1 MTDWKRAQLD
11 TLMRQAVAS
20 ERHGQGGIAIIGLAG
35 RYPGAENVQQL
46 WSLIQAGRTAIREV
60 PPERWNADLHYDAD
74 GKQGKSYSKWAG
86 FIEGADTFDPL
97 FFQISP
103 LEAENMD
110 PQERL
115 FVQTAW
121 TALEDAGYT
130 RRQMADQNPVG
141 VFVGAMNSD
150 YHLMAGEASA
160 RGILTEAG
168 SSPWSIA
175 NRVSHILDLK
185 GPSLALDT
193 ACSASLTAIHLA
205 CQSLRLQECK
215 VAIAG
220 GVNLILHPSHMRVL
234 AARGMISHSDQ
245 CRSFGEG
252 ADGFVAGEGVGAVIL
267 KPLLQ
272 AVMDGDRIYGV
283 IRGSAI
289 NSGGRS
295 SGYTVPRTSAQADVI
310 EAALRQARIDPRT
323 ISYVEAH
330 GTGTPLGDPI
340 EIAGLSKA
348 FAQGHDP
355 EILAVNGTPRGEIAL
370 GSLKSNIGH
379 LESAAGIAGLTKVL
393 LQFQHGQIAP
403 SLHADVLNPE
413 ISLED
418 SPFSLCRTLI
428 PWQPPRLE
436 KANGEI
442 KQVPLRAGISSF
454 GGGGANAHLIVESY
468 SAPAKTAAD
477 VSAAPVEPQL
487 IVLSARTQE
496 RLTVYAANLA
506 VHVAE
511 LNKALPD
518 QSHPYQQEAVSLQR
532 LRSMVAEMAA
542 VRDSDLLDDLDL
554 SEYGFTLAEF
564 TGLSKIVA
572 READVHIT
580 PEDMARAGTLQA
592 MVKAMTGP
600 VQQPVSSL
608 NLHDLAYALQTT
620 REPMAFRLA
629 FMASDGARVQHLLE
643 SVARGEQPESVL
655 MGQADPTRRMAL
667 SSVSAE
673 AVKRKDWS
681 ELAKLWVEGADI
693 AWEQLHPPKSRRR
706 IALPTYPFENK
717 SYWLNLPQTIAAT
730 SIDPTMITSPTQ
742 DQPLLTPNSAASDAL
757 CYQPVWEPINV
768 QAGDARMIGRVVI
781 VHDDNSAGLASTIA
795 AHHATAVVEQ
805 LSVQDPRLADKIADL
820 DSFDRAYYLPLAAS
834 PAAVQ
839 AIGDAV
845 DQRLLPLFD
854 LAQKIGSRPQAD
866 RAVDLRIVTRGA
878 FSVHGEPVEN
888 PLGAGVHALAR
899 VIAKERPNTHVQC
912 IDFPAILS
920 GGETLESWLNVITT
934 TVREGGGE
942 TIAVRAGQTY
952 RWHLGKTGQ
961 LSVGSSPF
969 RHKGVYVIVGG
980 NGGIGQL
987 LSHELAVTYQARL
1000 VWISRGVLS
1009 PQAKACMD
1017 LIRKIGGDI
1026 IHVQAD
1032 CSRLDDLNHAA
1043 DLIERAFG
1051 PIHGV
1056 IHSAMTFDDRLLTAQ
1071 SRRDFR
1077 QALATKVDGTHLIDQ
1092 AFGSKPLDF
1101 MLFFSSVGA
1110 LGAAA
1115 GNGAYSASS
1124 SIQDAYAHMLAARR
1138 TYPVRVINWGYWGNV
1153 GSGGREGLAETFK
1166 ALGIDPLDPHA
1177 ALSVL
1182 PAVLSNPHPQ
1192 ILAIEARPDA
1202 LKRFGLS
1209 SQALTAKEDGVFADL
1224 TDIAVDQATI
1234 DAMLARYDR
1243 LIVLAEYGLLGALR
1257 RMGIFRRGAERHNRQ
1272 ALFQQLGIIETY
1284 RRLFD
1289 AALNVLAQAGY
1300 VQIICDDIE
1309 TTARVSECAERADG
1323 DGWLKECNQI
1333 AADMADVRSTA
1344 KVTSAVLSQYPE
1356 ILRGKISAMEVL
1368 FPGGSSHLMEG
1379 LYRDNVLADTF
1390 NHIVAHAV
1398 RHNVQQ
1404 RMSTLGPQQKI
1415 RIIEFGAGTGSTTR
1429 WVLEALAAFS
1439 QHVDYVYTDL
1449 SKFFL
1454 DRGAAQF
1461 AEKYDF
1467 VTFKLLD
1474 LECDAQSQDYEA
1486 SSFDLVIATNVIHAT
1501 RRIDTSLA
1509 LAKQLLVPGG
1519 WVIINEF
1526 TRVTPLLTLS
1536 GGVLEGWWRFA
1547 DEENRLADSP
1557 ICSLDAWRRVLQQ
1570 AGFSQPLLP
1579 GAGTRDLGQHVLLAQ
1594 SGVAIDAAQIS
1605 VPSNTMAGQAAVVS
1619 SEDPSC
1625 LEQTIETVELQDD
1638 IREIGT
1644 IIAEVLKLGEEIA
1657 PDRRMSDYGLDS
1669 LVGLRVADALQTR
1682 LKLTIKLSDFFVYP
1696 TLNELARYIASLRP
1710 QLPRRTLPEAVA
1722 QDIRVSASV
1731 KHGPVTRPAF
1741 THPLSIGQKA
1751 LADLERVEPGTR
1763 AYIVPFALNLN
1774 PTVNI
1779 SALHQALQTVVD
1791 GHEQLRAILTLE
1803 MGEPV
1808 WLIQPQQAGSFEQRD
1823 LSRMDAAVALE
1834 TMRHEAGRVFDLYRG
1849 PLLRAVL
1856 FHLPVQPPVLLL
1868 CFHHIVIDGLSFA
1881 LVLEQV
1887 QKAYA
1892 AHVAGR
1898 PAQLAAPGST
1908 YGQFVAWQAESL
1920 SGQQGERDAA
1930 YWREQLEGQ
1939 LVPQALPYDHPR
1951 KGRSGLNGASLE
1963 GVINADLTR
1972 QLRAFAGENG
1982 ASLSSVTLSAYLV
1995 LLYRFSLSEAATIG
2009 VVTAGR
2015 PVGKFTDVVGYF
2027 ANLMILHTA
2036 ITPDQDFRTL
2046 LKQVHGRVLSGLEH
2060 ANLPL
2065 PRLLTQL
2072 AQNGQG
2078 PLNDI
2083 LRAAYYFQG
2092 WLKTSSSNDL
2102 IQGPFAG
2109 IHQEGE
2115 FDLTLDVID
2124 GGETLGFTLKY
2135 DRELFFEATIVR
2147 LRDYL
2152 IAMLQ
2157 AVVSE
2162 PERSIAT
2169 LPLLPKEAATHM
2181 VNPLPPTFAQV
2192 APFKS
2197 VYQLFADQAAWRPQ
2211 SLAVQCGDQTLRY
2224 SDLARR
2230 VDQLCHLLISRG
2242 AGNGQIIG
2250 IFVERSVDMVVSL
2263 FAVMKAGAAYV
2274 PLDPVY
2280 PANRIAHI
2288 LEDCKPKLIIT
2299 TQALEPQLGSTSVP
2313 RLPLESVPLENMPP
2327 QHNNLP
2333 VAQPAPVDENTTA
2346 YIIYTSGSTGLP
2358 KGVEVT
2364 HGGLANILLSMQ
2376 QNPGFSTA
2384 DRLFAVTTIC
2394 FDIAAVELY
2403 LPLISGGSLVVAG
2416 SDDLSDGRSFRK
2428 ALETSVATVVQA
2440 TPSAWKMLLATGW
2453 QGDPALNIWT
2463 GGEAIDQNT
2472 ADALL
2477 TRGKSLW
2484 NLYGPTET
2492 TIWSMLSRYQGNA
2505 VPTIGRAADKTALM
2519 ILNEQ
2524 LEPVAPGLPGELCI
2538 GGAGVARGYYN
2549 KPELTGQRFV
2559 FVRQADGSSMRMF
2572 RTGDLVRMLGNGE
2585 IQYLE
2590 RIDNQVKIRGYRV
2603 ELGEIENVMRRQPGV
2618 RDAAVVLAKSESAD
2632 GVVLRGFYVADRIL
2646 DPSMLQQNLP
2656 GYMIPA
2662 VLQRLEALPRL
2673 PNGKTDRGRLATM
2686 ELDDIVP
2693 VNSDHQVA
2701 MQSAAMES
2709 GNLEQ
2714 TLFEIVA
2721 QSAGVPLEKVRL
2733 ASRFGELGLSSVG
2746 LTVLSEKLSQVFGMT
2761 LSPTA
2766 FYAHPS
2772 VEALARHISTLV
2784 PSDTTVSHAGLA
2796 NPSAEERDRLSSPVA
2811 AGATAIIGMAGRL
2824 PQSPDLS
2831 TFWDHITAGHDLL
2844 EEIPAS
2850 RWDWRISESER
2861 GRWGGFITDVDLFD
2875 AAFFGISPREAA
2887 LMDPQQR
2894 LLLETAWA
2902 AIENAG
2908 YAPGQLAGK
2917 RVGVFIGLTNSDYLE
2932 VQKAA
2937 GQSIQ
2942 PHTLTGAALSII
2954 PNRLSYLMDFRGP
2967 SLAVDTA
2974 CSSAL
2979 TAIYQAV
2986 NALRRGDCD
2995 LAIAGAVN
3003 LILMPTVHETLSKNE
3018 MLSEDGRCKPFD
3030 RRANGYARGEGIGAI
3045 VLKGLE
3051 AAIRDRDPIQAVIRG
3066 VAINH
3071 GGKSAS
3077 LTAPNPNA
3085 QAEVIRAALSDGDV
3099 EADTISYI
3107 EAHGTGTALGDPIEV
3122 DGLNQVFAAQASSQ
3136 DGVEKILIGSVK
3148 SNIGHLEAAAALAG
3162 LFKLVLSLKHG
3173 RIPGTVHL
3181 QDPNPLLDFTT
3192 NRLALVSQTRDWPVR
3207 YDPQGRAYPRR
3218 AGLSSFGFG
3227 GANGHLVLEEWM
3239 KTPEPNT
3246 DLAGKPLLFVVSAR
3260 DRAALVRQV
3269 AGLAAFLNSKS
3280 QGDLA
3285 SVAATL
3291 QFGRD
3296 AMAHRLAIV
3305 AASHAALVESLQGFV
3320 EQGDVLA
3327 DPAAFSAVV
3336 SDASGQA
3343 ARKPATE
3350 SLIKMLTREGNLY
3363 ELAQLFVAGEEI
3375 DWNLLYPGTVPARIA
3390 LPSYPFERTR
3400 HWVKGAEG
3408 TVQQPADSHFQL
3420 VLTGQESFLRD
3431 HVVAGQQV
3439 FPGVGSLLLA
3449 LKVARFD
3456 RGTSFRLENLIWVAP
3471 VLVPVDAEGAAVP
3484 LTLKLSPK
3492 PDGLSFELFAGED
3505 MRQTASAGLVRR
3517 LDQPYAALEKTSLVS
3532 VLKRCPRQ
3540 VSGQDFYAR
3549 LVTLGVSYG
3558 DSFRIVDWLA
3568 LGEHEALAELKPLT
3582 VPEDATQFL
3591 VSPAIL
3597 DAPLQIAGLMMAGLE
3612 GPARDSAIP
3621 FSLQDITGD
3630 RARLPLARYVLV
3642 EKTGERL
3649 FNARFLSEDGE
3660 VVGALNA
3667 MQFRGM
3673 RSPKIS
3679 GDPSQT
3685 EGREAALFQ
3694 PVWRDARAI
3703 TASRSQPQRLLVLD
3717 GAGDADTRLANAG
3730 FGLDII
3736 DLRTVD
3742 EQALFDRIETIVK
3755 AAGRSLAVVHLP
3767 AQNGV
3772 LSECVTTGFD
3782 AALTAC
3788 RALITARAGGLP
3800 YLYLYAEQGGDA
3812 GLANATHAA
3821 MIAFAHSLRAET
3833 PAVDFKVVAHAP
3845 TADMRF
3851 LLTEC
3856 FSIAEHVV
3864 ALRLLEGRRQIR
3876 AWEPISANTLTS
3888 KWSPRS
3894 DDGVY
3899 LITGGTG
3906 AIGLQLAEWLLR
3918 QSTHAKI
3925 VLSSR
3930 HEPSPAVKAHLD
3942 LLNEVGSRVAVIAA
3956 DVTKRQEVHQ
3966 LMAQLRVR
3974 FGSISG
3980 VFHAAGVSDDGFIL
3994 KKHRASADA
4003 VLAPKLYGLTYLDE
4017 ATRNDDLACFVAFSS
4032 TAAVFGNV
4040 GQADYAF
4047 ANAFMDHAMQ
4057 WRRGLVEQGL
4067 RRGFSLSINWPFWGQ
4082 GGFQLPPGHE
4092 LLMKSTFGLEP
4103 LSSDAGLQA
4112 LERALACDN
4121 SQVLVGSGDPQRL
4134 LSALNAGLQKPIPKV
4149 EMQPRVADAA
4159 ADKTHQLGKALAA
4172 LFTEELQLSAQEID
4186 PALPLDGYGV
4196 DSFLSLSITRRLE
4209 DVFGTLPKTLLFEYV
4224 TLGDLTGFL
4233 AGKDN
4238 ALVDAAIKA
4247 FSGESIDP
4255 TEEDP
4260 VFEPQSDYYD
4270 HSPSMPLASLSS
4282 AVSEPVNKTD
4292 DDDDI
4297 AIIGISGRF
4306 PQADTL
4312 QEFWRNLE
4320 SGKDSIETIPS
4331 ERWNQE
4337 DYFDPEPGKPG
4348 KSYSKWGGFLKD
4360 IDRFDPMFFRM
4371 AQMEAEH
4378 IDPQER
4384 LFLQTVWHLLEDAG
4398 VTRQNLAQQKT
4409 GVFVGMMY
4417 GHYQLHGVQEALQ
4430 GLGVATSSSYASVAN
4445 RVSYFF
4451 NFNGPSIALDSM
4463 CSSALSSI
4471 HLAALS
4477 IRAGDCDVAIAGG
4490 VNVSSHPLKYV
4501 QLSRSGFL
4509 SRDGRCRSFGE
4520 GGSGYVP
4527 AEGVGAVLLKRLGAA
4542 KADGDRI
4549 LAVVKASTLNHGGT
4563 GKGYSAPNP
4572 RAQGDL
4578 IAEALDRAGLAPD
4591 EIDYIEAHGTGTS
4604 LGDPIEIAGLQRAFE
4619 RDGKVAHKIPIG
4631 SVKSNIGHAESAAG
4645 MAALSKV
4652 LLQFEHNRLA
4662 PSLHAETLNGNIDFV
4677 ATPFEVQREARDWPR
4692 PLGRNGKP
4700 RARNV
4705 AISSFGAG
4713 GANAHVI
4720 VQEYIADEKTHV
4732 AVPPYVFALS
4742 VKDPEALSATLAD
4755 FAAFLRHECET
4766 VDPASLAWTLQVGRE
4781 AFAHRFALVFDS
4793 IGHLLAQLDQ
4803 ALAGQALKRE
4813 ALDPD
4818 RQDKAHDLARQW
4830 LSGASVDWPS
4840 LYPKTVPPRI
4850 SLPGYAFRKDRCW
4863 LPQAVLPEPSPP
4875 LPPVVATSNPQH
4887 SASED
4892 DVMDIR
4898 NLRDLEFELTVQT
4911 PIMAGHKVDGVA
4923 TFPAVGYLDLILQQ
4937 FQAAGYPLE
4946 TLEIRNL
4953 TAIQPLCVR
4962 EGESLLLAQCAVSIA
4977 ENEWR
4982 VTIATRDRADQEPY
4996 ASARVVFTRDRSS
5009 AQPIDV
5015 QNSAFSAQK
5024 SLPLDG
5030 IYDRDR
5036 IRGQDYSGYVRAS
5049 GLIEDTAEAF
5059 IARLFPPVADSKTV
5073 ILAHP
5078 ALLMAGAV
5086 AAGIADQGKAGDGDA
5101 YLPLYIQ
5108 NFRLFAP
5115 LNRPCLAIIR
5125 KESMVRKGDITQ
5137 LDLRFV
5143 DEQGQILAE
5152 LDGLAS
5158 KLLQGQ
5164 RRDTAAVTPQTHA
5177 SSQVT
5182 AAQSRVRHLFAR
5194 HLGRVEET
5202 LPLDRGYYEMG
5213 IDSAEIV
5220 SITQI
5225 LGDEVGAELPP
5236 TLCFE
5241 HTNLRDLADHLAL
5254 NFPAAFSSTSI
5265 DVPSHQ
5271 AAGLLEQVRG
5281 SLDISHLQQTV
5292 QSSEVDRWI
5301 ALALTR
5307 QLVSSGRFSQ
5317 ADVSSKYQRWFDEA
5331 AELMEAEGLVS
5342 RAPDGIV
5349 LTNLGLSCVRGELEP
5364 QAKLARARFAADPN
5378 WANQIEVVE
5387 HCLDH
5392 IGGVIRGEI
5401 QATDLLFSGGNQSK
5415 VMALLRDNPLAI
5427 HLNATLSA
5435 IVARAVEAR
5444 LTQDGAR
5451 TVRLAEAGAGT
5462 GSSTVEIL
5470 PKIDRYA
5477 EQISYWYTDISP
5489 AFLTGAENGLGRGRD
5504 YLRYALWNI
5513 ETSAGPDVI
5522 VDGPVDVM
5530 VAANVL
5536 HATRN
5541 IAPVL
5546 DHLAAGMRPGGLLI
5560 LNEVTRKSAMLLCT
5574 FALLDGWWIYEDGE
5588 NRLPGTPM
5596 LDGQLW
5602 ERALHGAGFGQTWRP
5617 LQAPGAF
5624 AEIIV
5629 AQYGPADHPQPPQG
5643 RPQCLLKKDW
5653 QPAPATGHLGLGEKR
5668 LAILAVSAT
5677 DALALR
5683 LQSRVA
5689 SAEIITPASLP
5700 DVAVAKDF
5708 AAIVDLTGCS
5718 NAASLAD
5725 FDGWLRWLQ
5734 KLVPHLAAGSL
5745 LMGVTCGLEDRHG
5758 VLQGDAARR
5767 AALYRM
5773 LQSEYQK
5780 LRSRHVDLDA
5790 AAGIE
5795 DQIEAIIQELGDD
5808 GDDNAL
5814 VYRSGQR
5821 LRSVMCELACAP
5833 SPAAQLT
5840 FNPQEVLWITGGTRG
5855 IGLAIARHAVRHW
5868 SVRRLLLSG
5877 RDLLPPRTE
5886 WRNHIHGP
5894 LAEKISAI
5902 QVLEA
5907 LGAKVIVLSLPMD
5920 GTLSPSAM
5928 AQSVGEAEAELGTVS
5943 AVIHAAGT
5951 VDRAHLAFTG
5961 KPLAHIHDVLA
5972 PKTLG
5977 LDGIMQCVQ
5986 PERLRFLALFSSV
5999 AAAMPALAVGQS
6011 DYTMANA
6018 YMDHVAFMQQDTL
6031 PIVSIQWPSWALGMG
6046 EAAPGPVYAST
6057 GLGVLA
6063 EAEGLALLE
6072 QILTQK
6078 LTGVVMPAV
6087 VADGALWQ
6095 PEGLVRRRFGSTK
6108 AAAAQTTLP
6117 REDKITTAVP
6127 ALTPSVL
6134 PDLTSAAENW
6144 VIDIL
6149 AGLLHFD
6156 KNRLHRDGALEDY
6169 GVDSIMTTEIVQ
6181 TIHRELQVEID
6192 PSAILEHSHIGGFAS
6207 WLVKEHGAA
6216 LARRLLPEAQTPE
6229 VVSLPKS
6236 APLNDT
6242 PKVTTLPQPERGQQ
6256 SSTDIAIIGLSARF
6270 PGAATPEDYWQLIRD
6285 GKSAITRVPQKRWGR
6300 QTHHF
6305 AGLIDDFGF
6314 FDPDYFL
6321 MSPQDVAAMDPQA
6334 LLVMEEAIYAC
6345 CDAGYRQDELRGREI
6360 GVYVGG
6366 RTKHAPSM
6374 ERLQETRNPVV
6385 VVGQNYLATNI
6396 SRFLDLRGPSLV
6408 IDSACSSALT
6418 AMSSAVSA
6426 LRAGDIEMAM
6436 VAGVS
6441 LLSTDEGHEIFGQR
6455 GILATS
6461 PEFHAFDQRGS
6472 GFVPSEGAGVVL
6484 LKPLAQARAD
6494 GDRIRA
6500 VIKGIAV
6507 NNDGRTVGPASPNL
6521 AAQKAVMQKALKQSG
6536 LNAED
6541 VVYIETN
6548 ASGSATTDL
6557 VELKAIRDVY
6567 RPQAKGFPLNLGSVK
6582 PNIGHTL
6589 CSEAMAA
6596 IIKVVLMLEHAQL
6609 VPFLSGQQSLPH
6621 FDMRDAGMVFPR
6633 QVGDWP
6639 APLLAAAVS
6648 SFADGGTNTHAILAA
6663 ADPQDRLVAKRQ
6675 PLPRPNLNRRDFSQP
6690 VLAAPVYAASS
6701 VRRDEPIAI
6710 IGMAGRYPGAD
6721 DVAAFWDNLKRGL
6734 DSVTEVPPS
6743 RWSLPDTIARTAS
6756 GKPQQSRYGGF
6767 LDDADKF
6774 DCDFF
6779 HISRPEADIMDPQE
6793 RLFLQTAWEALE
6805 DAGHTPLSLTP
6816 DATDGRRKV
6825 GVFVGVMHKDYMLV
6839 GSEANALA
6847 ADGQSWP
6854 LSINQGQIANRVSFA
6869 LDLHGPSM
6877 AVDTLCSSSLTA
6889 VHLAVESL
6897 RAGESD
6903 AVIAGG
6909 VNLSLHK
6916 AKYETYGQVNM
6927 HSSDGRCRAFGTGG
6941 DGYVSSEGVGAF
6953 VLKRLSDAKASGDH
6967 IYAVIRAS
6975 ATNHVGRSS
6984 GFSVPNPVGQA
6995 AVIGDALDRSG
7006 LNARSIGYIEAH
7018 GTGTML
7024 GDPVEVNG
7032 LTKAFR
7038 QHTDASGYCALGSVK
7053 SNIGHAESAAGIGSL
7068 TKTALQLHHKLLVP
7082 SLHADPV
7089 NPMLQLDKT
7098 PFRIQRDLD
7107 VWPAPKTAEGQDQ
7120 PRRAGVSAFG
7130 ATGSN
7135 VHIILEE
7142 YTEEAVYPQN
7152 AGADAHNP
7160 QLILLSARTQG
7171 QLHEQVLRLLHF
7183 IRTARQLGQVL
7194 RLADIAYTLRVGRK
7208 PQPVRWAGVVDNLQD
7223 LDGQLERASTM
7234 LSLTSDMSMAT
7245 AEGVNKPANET
7256 QLSRW
7261 IETGDWQALAQHWM
7275 AGGALDR
7282 VHLPLNGQPKRIS
7295 LPTYPFARIRHWIG
7309 QSEIATQ
7316 QQAAPLK
7323 LSTDLINKTQSV
7335 DIRQVEI
7342 PVPAIHPSAYQI
7354 ARAVGWTQ
7362 AAISSPAQEPVSSR
7376 VLIVA
7381 PDGAAP
7387 LVEALK
7393 GRIKTRNRDAQ
7404 VQTVQLAGALPQA
7417 HAAAGQGLSTAHSG
7431 WPEAV
7436 LASHG
7441 PIDALYVIAAG
7452 SGWQAQPQEPVAEL
7466 ALLRLINTLR
7476 ARPELA
7482 SPVLDCFVVTQD
7494 GDVDGGNGLP
7504 GLAYYLARQGGPF
7517 RVRTLEL
7524 AGTPDGFGTMPDLAR
7539 MIMTEPPS
7547 PLGEV
7552 FRLEGGKRLAR
7563 DNKPFDQGVKPGA
7576 ELRAGGRYVVI
7587 GGAGVVGNVIT
7598 RYLCDQY
7605 QARVAWMGRRS
7616 ANDPAVAALLNGF
7629 DPASR
7634 PLYLRADAT
7643 QAEDI
7648 AAAIRQI
7655 GQLWGGIDGV
7665 IFAASDMRANNSPNA
7680 GLQEHEFR
7688 RIFAIKAEGAV
7699 NVYRAVADLPLD
7711 FLCFFSS
7718 AEAFAAAATH
7728 PAYSAGVS
7736 FADGYARS
7744 LAIKARFPVGV
7755 INWGGWQALLGDR
7768 ASGLDASGFLSD
7780 EEACACLALSL
7791 SSLRAGTAGQVLCIR
7806 QPQVVKSTPVSK
7818 EPQAKSNVDRR
7829 AIVALMT
7836 KHLAKALRVGEN
7848 AIVSHRNFSDQ
7859 GVDSIVGM
7867 AFASDVGDALG
7878 VSLNGSVLY
7887 DYTSLDLLADHL
7899 VSRLSSAIPQPPARQ
7914 ASEGKFDFIHS
7925 LKARF
7930 EAGELSSS
7938 DILKLLDQNIETRTH
7953 L

>member
-1 MTDWKRAQLD
+1 MT
-11 TLMRQAVAS
+11 
-20 ERHGQGGIAIIGLAG
+20 
-35 RYPGAENVQQL
+35 
-46 WSLIQAGRTAIREV
+46 
-60 PPERWNADLHYDAD
+60 
-74 GKQGKSYSKWAG
+74 
-86 FIEGADTFDPL
+86 
-97 FFQISP
+97 
-103 LEAENMD
+103 
-110 PQERL
+110 
-115 FVQTAW
+115 
-121 TALEDAGYT
+121 
-130 RRQMADQNPVG
+130 
-141 VFVGAMNSD
+141 
-150 YHLMAGEASA
+150 
-160 RGILTEAG
+160 
-168 SSPWSIA
+168 
-175 NRVSHILDLK
+175 
-185 GPSLALDT
+185 
-193 ACSASLTAIHLA
+193 
-205 CQSLRLQECK
+205 
-215 VAIAG
+215 
-220 GVNLILHPSHMRVL
+220 
-234 AARGMISHSDQ
+234 
-245 CRSFGEG
+245 
-252 ADGFVAGEGVGAVIL
+252 
-267 KPLLQ
+267 
-272 AVMDGDRIYGV
+272 
-283 IRGSAI
+283 
-289 NSGGRS
+289 
-295 SGYTVPRTSAQADVI
+295 
-310 EAALRQARIDPRT
+310 
-323 ISYVEAH
+323 
-330 GTGTPLGDPI
+330 TP
-340 EIAGLSKA
+340 
-348 FAQGHDP
+348 
-355 EILAVNGTPRGEIAL
+355 
-370 GSLKSNIGH
+370 
-379 LESAAGIAGLTKVL
+379 
-393 LQFQHGQIAP
+393 
-403 SLHADVLNPE
+403 
-413 ISLED
+413 
-418 SPFSLCRTLI
+418 
-428 PWQPPRLE
+428 
-436 KANGEI
+436 
-442 KQVPLRAGISSF
+442 
-454 GGGGANAHLIVESY
+454 
-468 SAPAKTAAD
+468 
-477 VSAAPVEPQL
+477 
-487 IVLSARTQE
+487 
-496 RLTVYAANLA
+496 
-506 VHVAE
+506 
-511 LNKALPD
+511 
-518 QSHPYQQEAVSLQR
+518 
-532 LRSMVAEMAA
+532 
-542 VRDSDLLDDLDL
+542 
-554 SEYGFTLAEF
+554 
-564 TGLSKIVA
+564 
-572 READVHIT
+572 
-580 PEDMARAGTLQA
+580 
-592 MVKAMTGP
+592 
-600 VQQPVSSL
+600 
-608 NLHDLAYALQTT
+608 
-620 REPMAFRLA
+620 
-629 FMASDGARVQHLLE
+629 
-643 SVARGEQPESVL
+643 
-655 MGQADPTRRMAL
+655 
-667 SSVSAE
+667 
-673 AVKRKDWS
+673 
-681 ELAKLWVEGADI
+681 
-693 AWEQLHPPKSRRR
+693 
-706 IALPTYPFENK
+706 
-717 SYWLNLPQTIAAT
+717 
-730 SIDPTMITSPTQ
+730 
-742 DQPLLTPNSAASDAL
+742 
-757 CYQPVWEPINV
+757 
-768 QAGDARMIGRVVI
+768 
-781 VHDDNSAGLASTIA
+781 
-795 AHHATAVVEQ
+795 
-805 LSVQDPRLADKIADL
+805 
-820 DSFDRAYYLPLAAS
+820 
-834 PAAVQ
+834 
-839 AIGDAV
+839 
-845 DQRLLPLFD
+845 
-854 LAQKIGSRPQAD
+854 
-866 RAVDLRIVTRGA
+866 
-878 FSVHGEPVEN
+878 
-888 PLGAGVHALAR
+888 
-899 VIAKERPNTHVQC
+899 
-912 IDFPAILS
+912 
-920 GGETLESWLNVITT
+920 
-934 TVREGGGE
+934 
-942 TIAVRAGQTY
+942 
-952 RWHLGKTGQ
+952 
-961 LSVGSSPF
+961 
-969 RHKGVYVIVGG
+969 
-980 NGGIGQL
+980 
-987 LSHELAVTYQARL
+987 
-1000 VWISRGVLS
+1000 
-1009 PQAKACMD
+1009 
-1017 LIRKIGGDI
+1017 
-1026 IHVQAD
+1026 
-1032 CSRLDDLNHAA
+1032 
-1043 DLIERAFG
+1043 
-1051 PIHGV
+1051 
-1056 IHSAMTFDDRLLTAQ
+1056 
-1071 SRRDFR
+1071 
-1077 QALATKVDGTHLIDQ
+1077 
-1092 AFGSKPLDF
+1092 
-1101 MLFFSSVGA
+1101 
-1110 LGAAA
+1110 
-1115 GNGAYSASS
+1115 
-1124 SIQDAYAHMLAARR
+1124 LAARR
-1138 TYPVRVINWGYWGNV
+1138 SYPVRVINWGYWGNV

-1166 ALGIDPLDPHA
+1166 ALGIDPLDPQA

-1192 ILAIEARPDA
+1192 VLAIEARPEA

-1209 SQALTAKEDGVFADL
+1209 SQALMAKEDGVFADL

-1257 RMGIFRRGAERHNRQ
+1257 RMGIFHRVAERHNRQ

-1300 VQIICDDIE
+1300 VQIIGDDIE

-1323 DGWLKECNQI
+1323 DGWLKECDQI

-1344 KVTSAVLSQYPE
+1344 KVTSAVLSHYPE
-1356 ILRGKISAMEVL
+1356 ILRGNISAMEVL

-1390 NHIVAHAV
+1390 NRIAAHAV
-1398 RHNVQQ
+1398 RHYVQQ
-1404 RMSTLGPQQKI
+1404 RMPTLGPQQKI

-1429 WVLEALAAFS
+1429 WVLEALSAFS
-1439 QHVDYVYTDL
+1439 QHVEYVYTDL

-1474 LECDAQSQDYEA
+1474 LERDAQSQDYEA

-1519 WVIINEF
+1519 WVVINEF

-1570 AGFSQPLLP
+1570 AGFSKPLLP
-1579 GAGTRDLGQHVLLAQ
+1579 GAGHRDLGQHVLLAQ
-1594 SGVAIDAAQIS
+1594 SGVAIDAAQAS
-1605 VPSNTMAGQAAVVS
+1605 VPSNTMADQVAAVS
-1619 SEDPSC
+1619 AEDLSC
-1625 LEQTIETVELQDD
+1625 PEQTIETVELQDD

-1657 PDRRMSDYGLDS
+1657 PDRRMADYGLDS

-1696 TLNELARYIASLRP
+1696 TLNELARYIGSLRP
-1710 QLPRRTLPEAVA
+1710 QQPRRTLPEAVA
-1722 QDIRVSASV
+1722 QDIKVSDSV
-1731 KHGPVTRPAF
+1731 KRGSVTRPAF

-1751 LADLERVEPGTR
+1751 LADLERAEPGTR
-1763 AYIVPFALNLN
+1763 AYIVPFALTLSR
-1774 PTVNI
+1774 TVDI

-1791 GHEQLRAILTLE
+1791 GHEQLRAVLTLE

-1808 WLIQPQQAGSFEQRD
+1808 WLIQPQQAVSFEQRD
-1823 LSRMDAAVALE
+1823 LSRMDTAVALE

-1856 FHLPVQPPVLLL
+1856 FHLPAQPPVLLL

-1881 LVLEQV
+1881 LVLEQL
-1887 QKAYA
+1887 QKTYA
-1892 AHVAGR
+1892 AHLAGR
-1898 PAQLAAPGST
+1898 PAQLATPGST

-1920 SGQQGERDAA
+1920 TGQQGERDAT
-1930 YWREQLEGQ
+1930 YWREQLAGQ
-1939 LVPQALPYDHPR
+1939 LVPQSLPYDRPR

-2036 ITPDQDFRTL
+2036 ITPDQDFRSL

-2078 PLNDI
+2078 PLNDL

-2135 DRELFFEATIVR
+2135 DRELFFEPTIER

-2152 IAMLQ
+2152 IALLH
-2157 AVVSE
+2157 AVVRE

-2169 LPLLPKEAATHM
+2169 LPLLSKEAATQM

-2197 VYQLFADQAAWRPQ
+2197 VYQLFTDQAERRPQ
-2211 SLAVQCGDQTLRY
+2211 ALAVQCGDQTLRY

-2230 VDQLCHLLISRG
+2230 VDQLCHLLIGRG
-2242 AGNGQIIG
+2242 AGNGQTIG
-2250 IFVERSVDMVVSL
+2250 IFVARSVDMVVSL
-2263 FAVMKAGAAYV
+2263 LAVMKAGAAYV

-2299 TQALEPQLGSTSVP
+2299 TQALEQQLGSTSVP
-2313 RLPLESVPLENMPP
+2313 RLPLENMPLENGPP
-2327 QHNNLP
+2327 HHNNLP
-2333 VAQPAPVDENTTA
+2333 LAQPASVDENSTA

-2376 QNPGFSTA
+2376 QNPGFSAA

-2416 SDDLSDGRSFRK
+2416 PDDLSDGRAFRN
-2428 ALETSVATVVQA
+2428 ALEISAATVVQA

-2453 QGDPALNIWT
+2453 QGNPALNIWT

-2492 TIWSMLSRYQGNA
+2492 TIWSMLSRYHGNA
-2505 VPTIGRAADKTALM
+2505 VPTIGLAVDKTALM

-2524 LEPVAPGLPGELCI
+2524 LEPVAPGLPGELFI

-2549 KPELTGQRFV
+2549 KPELTAQRFI

-2590 RIDNQVKIRGYRV
+2590 RINNQVKIRGYRV

-2632 GVVLRGFYVADRIL
+2632 GGILRGFYVADRTL
-2646 DPSMLQQNLP
+2646 DQSTLQQNLP

-2662 VLQRLEALPRL
+2662 VLQRLEVLPRL

-2686 ELDDIVP
+2686 DLDDMATVKAG
-2693 VNSDHQVA
+2693 HQVTS
-2701 MQSAAMES
+2701 QDTTTKS

-2714 TLFEIVA
+2714 RLFEIVA
-2721 QSAGVPLEKVRL
+2721 QSAGLPLEKVRP

-2746 LTVLSEKLSQVFGMT
+2746 LTGLSEKLSQVFGIT

-2772 VEALARHISTLV
+2772 VEVLARYVSTLV
-2784 PSDTTVSHAGLA
+2784 PSDSTEPHEDTA
-2796 NPSAEERDRLSSPVA
+2796 AEVKDLPSSPVA
-2811 AGATAIIGMAGRL
+2811 PGGTAIIGMAGRL

-2861 GRWGGFITDVDLFD
+2861 GRWGGFIADVDLFD

-2937 GQSIQ
+2937 GQPIQ

-3003 LILMPTVHETLSKNE
+3003 LMLMPTVHETLSKNE

-3030 RRANGYARGEGIGAI
+3030 RRANGYARGEGVGAI

-3099 EADTISYI
+3099 APDTISYI
-3107 EAHGTGTALGDPIEV
+3107 EAHGTGTALGDPIEI
-3122 DGLNQVFAAQASSQ
+3122 DGLNQVFTAQASSQ
-3136 DGVEKILIGSVK
+3136 DGAKKILIGSVK

-3192 NRLALVSQTRDWPVR
+3192 NRLALVSQTQDWPVR
-3207 YDPQGRAYPRR
+3207 HDQQERAYPRR

-3227 GANGHLVLEEWM
+3227 GANGHLVVEEWM
-3239 KTPEPNT
+3239 KTPETNT
-3246 DLAGKPLLFVVSAR
+3246 DLVGKPLLFVVSAR

-3269 AGLAAFLNSKS
+3269 AGLAAFLDSKS
-3280 QGDLA
+3280 QADLA

-3296 AMAHRLAIV
+3296 AMPHRLAIV
-3305 AASHAALVESLQGFV
+3305 AASHAALIASLQGFV

-3350 SLIKMLTREGNLY
+3350 SLIKMLTREGNLH

-3400 HWVKGAEG
+3400 HWVKAAEG
-3408 TVQQPADSHFQL
+3408 TLQKPADSNFQL
-3420 VLTGQESFLRD
+3420 ALTGQESFLRD

-3449 LKVARFD
+3449 LKAARLD
-3456 RGTSFRLENLIWVAP
+3456 HGTSFRLENLIWVAP
-3471 VLVPVDAEGAAVP
+3471 VIVPVASGATAAP
-3484 LTLKLSPK
+3484 LALKLSPK
-3492 PDGLSFELFAGED
+3492 PDGLSFELLAGED
-3505 MRQTASAGLVRR
+3505 MRNAASAGLVRR
-3517 LDQPYAALEKTSLVS
+3517 FEQPHAALEKISLVS

-3540 VSGQDFYAR
+3540 VSGQDCYAR

-3568 LGEHEALAELKPLT
+3568 LGEHEALAELKPLA

-3642 EKTGERL
+3642 EKMGERL

-3694 PVWRDARAI
+3694 PVWRDAGTI
-3703 TASRSQPQRLLVLD
+3703 TAVRSLPQRLLVLD
-3717 GAGDADTRLANAG
+3717 GTGDADARLANAG
-3730 FGLDII
+3730 FRLDII
-3736 DLRTVD
+3736 DLRAVD

-3755 AAGRSLAVVHLP
+3755 AAGQSLAVVHLP
-3767 AQNGV
+3767 AQNGG
-3772 LSECVTTGFD
+3772 LSESVTTGFD

-3788 RALITARAGGLP
+3788 RALISARAGGLP

-3821 MIAFAHSLRAET
+3821 MSAFAHSLRAET

-3845 TADMRF
+3845 AADMRL

-3864 ALRLLEGRRQIR
+3864 ALRLLDGRRQIR
-3876 AWEPISANTLTS
+3876 AWEPIAANTLTS
-3888 KWSPRS
+3888 KWSPQP

-3906 AIGLQLAEWLLR
+3906 AIGLQLAEWLL
-3918 QSTHAKI
+3918 QQAPHAKV

-3930 HEPSPAVKAHLD
+3930 HEPSSTVKARLD
-3942 LLNEVGSRVAVIAA
+3942 VLNSGENRVTVIAA
-3956 DVTKRQEVHQ
+3956 DVTKRQEVDQ
-3966 LMAQLRVR
+3966 LIAQLRAR
-3974 FGSISG
+3974 FGRISG
-3980 VFHAAGVSDDGFIL
+3980 LFHAAGVSDDGFIL

-4017 ATRNDDLACFVAFSS
+4017 ATQNDDLAFFVAFSS

-4057 WRRGLVEQGL
+4057 WRRGLVAQGL
-4067 RRGFSLSINWPFWGQ
+4067 RRGFSLSINWPFWAQ
-4082 GGFQLPPGHE
+4082 GGFQLPPGNE
-4092 LLMKSTFGLEP
+4092 QLMKSTFGLEP

-4121 SQVLVGSGDPQRL
+4121 PQVLVGSGDPQRL
-4134 LSALNAGLQKPIPKV
+4134 LLALNGGLQKPMPKV
-4149 EMQPRVADAA
+4149 EMQPRAADAA

-4172 LFTEELQLSAQEID
+4172 LFAEELQLAAQEID

-4209 DVFGTLPKTLLFEYV
+4209 DEFGTLPKTLLFEYV
-4224 TLGDLTGFL
+4224 TLGELTGFL
-4233 AGKDN
+4233 AGKD
-4238 ALVDAAIKA
+4238 ASRVEAAIKA
-4247 FSGESIDP
+4247 FSDAPIDP

-4260 VFEPQSDYYD
+4260 VFEPESDYFD

-4282 AVSEPVNKTD
+4282 AVSERVNTAED
-4292 DDDDI
+4292 NNNNNNNDDI

-4320 SGKDSIETIPS
+4320 SGKDSIEIIPS
-4331 ERWNQE
+4331 ERWDQE

-4348 KSYSKWGGFLKD
+4348 KSYSKWGGFLKN
-4360 IDRFDPMFFRM
+4360 IDKFDPMFFRM

-4398 VTRQNLAQQKT
+4398 VTRQNLAQQRT

-4417 GHYQLHGVQEALQ
+4417 GHYQLYGVQEALQ

-4451 NFNGPSIALDSM
+4451 NLNGPSIALDSM

-4471 HLAALS
+4471 HLASLS

-4520 GGSGYVP
+4520 GGTGYVP
-4527 AEGVGAVLLKRLGAA
+4527 AEGVGAVLLKSLGAA

-4578 IAEALDRAGLAPD
+4578 IVAALDRARLAPD

-4619 RDGKVAHKIPIG
+4619 RDGKLARKIPIG

-4652 LLQFEHNRLA
+4652 LLQLEHNRLA
-4662 PSLHAETLNGNIDFV
+4662 PSLHSETLNGNIDFA
-4677 ATPFEVQREARDWPR
+4677 ATPFEVQQQARDWPR
-4692 PLGRNGKP
+4692 PLARNGKP

-4713 GANAHVI
+4713 GANAHLI
-4720 VQEYIADEKTHV
+4720 VQEYIADHQAHD

-4742 VKDPEALSATLAD
+4742 AKDPEALSATLAD
-4755 FAAFLRHECET
+4755 FAAFLRHEGET

-4781 AFAHRFALVFDS
+4781 AFANRFTLVFDTV
-4793 IGHLLAQLDQ
+4793 GDLLAQLDK
-4803 ALAGQALKRE
+4803 ALAGQSLQQE
-4813 ALDPD
+4813 SIDPN

-4830 LSGASVDWPS
+4830 LSGAAVDWPS
-4840 LYPKTVPPRI
+4840 LYPMTLPPRI
-4850 SLPGYAFRKDRCW
+4850 SLPGYAFRKDLCW
-4863 LPQAVLPEPSPP
+4863 LPQPVLPEPSPQ
-4875 LPPVVATSNPQH
+4875 LPPVVATSNPPR

-4892 DVMDIR
+4892 DVMHIR
-4898 NLRDLEFELTVQT
+4898 NLRDLEFELTAQT

-4923 TFPAVGYLDLILQQ
+4923 TFPAVGYLDLIVQQ
-4937 FQAAGYPLE
+4937 FHAAGYPVD
-4946 TLEIRNL
+4946 TLEISNL

-4962 EGESLLLAQCAVSIA
+4962 EEESLPLAQRAVSIA
-4977 ENEWR
+4977 QNEWR
-4982 VTIATRDRADQEPY
+4982 VTIAPRDRADQEPY
-4996 ASARVVFTRDRSS
+4996 ASARVMINNHRSS
-5009 AQPIDV
+5009 SQPVVVHNWSIT
-5015 QNSAFSAQK
+5015 APK
-5024 SLPLDG
+5024 TLPLDA
-5030 IYDRDR
+5030 IYDRDL
-5036 IRGQDYSGYVRAS
+5036 IRGQEYSGHVRAS
-5049 GLIEDTAEAF
+5049 GLIEDTVDAF
-5059 IARLFPPVADSKTV
+5059 KARLVPPVADDKSV

-5086 AAGIADQGKAGDGDA
+5086 AAGIADYGKTGHDHA
-5101 YLPLYIQ
+5101 YLPMYIQ
-5108 NFRLFAP
+5108 SFRLFAP
-5115 LNRPCLAIIR
+5115 LNQPCVAIIR
-5125 KESMVRKGDITQ
+5125 KASMVRKVDVTQ
-5137 LDLRFV
+5137 LDIRFV

-5152 LDGLAS
+5152 LNGLAS

-5164 RRDTAAVTPQTHA
+5164 RRDAEVVTSLAHAA
-5177 SSQVT
+5177 SQMT
-5182 AAQSRVRHLFAR
+5182 AAQSRLRHLFAQ
-5194 HLGRVEET
+5194 HLVRAEET
-5202 LPLDRGYYEMG
+5202 LPMDRGYYEMG
-5213 IDSAEIV
+5213 IDSAEIIA
-5220 SITQI
+5220 ITRM
-5225 LGDEVGAELPP
+5225 LGEVVGTELPP

-5254 NFPAAFSSTSI
+5254 NFPAAFSSTAI
-5265 DVPSHQ
+5265 DPPSHQ
-5271 AAGLLEQVRG
+5271 AAGLLEQVRV

-5292 QSSEVDRWI
+5292 QPSEMDRWI
-5301 ALALTR
+5301 ALALAR

-5342 RAPDGIV
+5342 RVPDGIV
-5349 LTNLGLSCVRGELEP
+5349 LTPLGLSCVRGELEP

-5378 WANQIEVVE
+5378 WAKQIEVVE
-5387 HCLDH
+5387 HCLEH
-5392 IGGVIRGEI
+5392 ISGVIRGEI

-5427 HLNATLSA
+5427 HLNTTLSA
-5435 IVARAVEAR
+5435 IVARTVEAR

-5451 TVRLAEAGAGT
+5451 IVRLAEVGAGT

-5470 PKIDRYA
+5470 PKIDRFA
-5477 EQISYWYTDISP
+5477 NQINYWYTDISSTS
-5489 AFLTGAENGLGRGRD
+5489 LTEAENGLGRGRD

-5513 ETSAGPDVI
+5513 EKLAGPDVI
-5522 VDGPVDVM
+5522 AGGPVDVM
-5530 VAANVL
+5530 VASNVL
-5536 HATRN
+5536 HTTRN
-5541 IAPVL
+5541 IASVL

-5574 FALLDGWWIYEDGE
+5574 FALLDGWWISEDGE

-5602 ERALHGAGFGQTWRP
+5602 ERALHRAGFGQTWRP
-5617 LQAPGAF
+5617 LQVPGAF

-5629 AQYGPADHPQPPQG
+5629 AQYGPAHDPQPPQD
-5643 RPQCLLKKDW
+5643 RPQRLLKKDW
-5653 QPAPATGHLGLGEKR
+5653 QPAPTTGHLGLGEKR
-5668 LAILAVSAT
+5668 LAILATSAS

-5683 LQSRVA
+5683 LKARLA
-5689 SAEIITPASLP
+5689 SAEIVTVESLP

-5718 NAASLAD
+5718 NTASAAG
-5725 FDGWLRWLQ
+5725 FDGWLLWLQ

-5745 LMGVTCGLEDRHG
+5745 LMGVTCGLEDRRG
-5758 VLQGDAARR
+5758 AVRGDAAQR

-5790 AAGIE
+5790 AVGIDE
-5795 DQIEAIIQELGDD
+5795 QVESIIQELGDD

-5814 VYRSGQR
+5814 VYRHGQR
-5821 LRSVMCELACAP
+5821 LRSIMGELALAS
-5833 SPAAQLT
+5833 SPAARPAFTAQD
-5840 FNPQEVLWITGGTRG
+5840 VLWITGGTRG

-5868 SVRRLLLSG
+5868 GVRRLLLSG
-5877 RDLLPPRTE
+5877 RDLLPPRAQ
-5886 WRNHIHGP
+5886 WPNHTNGP
-5894 LAEKISAI
+5894 LADKIAAI
-5902 QVLEA
+5902 QGLEA
-5907 LGAKVIVLSLPMD
+5907 QGAKVMVLSLPMD
-5920 GTLSPSAM
+5920 GTVSPSAM
-5928 AQSVGEAEAELGTVS
+5928 AQSVGQAEAELGRVS

-5977 LDGIMQCVQ
+5977 LDAILQCVQ

-6011 DYTMANA
+6011 DYAMANA
-6018 YMDHVAFMQQDTL
+6018 YMDHVAFMQQDAL

-6046 EAAPGPVYAST
+6046 EATPGPVYAST

-6072 QILTQK
+6072 RILTQK
-6078 LTGVVMPAV
+6078 LTGVVMPAML
-6087 VADGALWQ
+6087 ADAAIWQ
-6095 PEGLVRRRFGSTK
+6095 PESLVRRRFGVAK
-6108 AAAAQTTLP
+6108 AVAAQATP
-6117 REDKITTAVP
+6117 NNEDNITAAVP
-6127 ALTPSVL
+6127 AISPSVL
-6134 PDLTSAAENW
+6134 PDLTSATENW

-6192 PSAILEHSHIGGFAS
+6192 PSAILEHSHISGFAG
-6207 WLVKEHGAA
+6207 WLVKEHGEA
-6216 LARRLLPEAQTPE
+6216 LARRLLPETQTPE
-6229 VVSLPKS
+6229 VVSPSKTM
-6236 APLNDT
+6236 PLNDT
-6242 PKVTTLPQPERGQQ
+6242 PKVTTVPTPVSLPERRQE

-6300 QTHHF
+6300 QTNHF

-6334 LLVMEEAIYAC
+6334 LLVMEEAIHAC

-6374 ERLQETRNPVV
+6374 ERLQQTRNPVV

-6418 AMSSAVSA
+6418 AISSAVSA

-6461 PEFHAFDQRGS
+6461 PEFHAFDQRAS

-6663 ADPQDRLVAKRQ
+6663 ADPQDRMVAKRQ
-6675 PLPRPNLNRRDFSQP
+6675 PLPRPILNRRDFSQP
-6690 VLAAPVYAASS
+6690 VLAAPVSLASS
-6701 VRRDEPIAI
+6701 VKRDEPIAI
-6710 IGMAGRYPGAD
+6710 IGMAGRYPGAN
-6721 DVAAFWDNLKRGL
+6721 DVAAFWDNLKRGV
-6734 DSVTEVPPS
+6734 DSVTKVPPS
-6743 RWSLPDTIARTAS
+6743 RWALPETIARTAS
-6756 GKPQQSRYGGF
+6756 GEPPQSRYGGL

-6779 HISRPEADIMDPQE
+6779 HISRPEVDIMDPQE
-6793 RLFLQTAWEALE
+6793 CLFLQTAWEALE
-6805 DAGHTPLSLTP
+6805 DAGHTPSSLTP
-6816 DATDGRRKV
+6816 EAADGRRKV
-6825 GVFVGVMHKDYMLV
+6825 GVFVGVMHKDHMLV
-6839 GSEANALA
+6839 GNEANARA
-6847 ADGQSWP
+6847 ADDQSWL

-6869 LDLHGPSM
+6869 FDLHGPSM
-6877 AVDTLCSSSLTA
+6877 AVDTLYSSSLTA

-6927 HSSDGRCRAFGTGG
+6927 HSSDGLCRAFGTVG

-6995 AVIGDALDRSG
+6995 AVIGDALERSG

-7038 QHTDASGYCALGSVK
+7038 QHTDESGYCALGSVK
-7053 SNIGHAESAAGIGSL
+7053 SNIGHAESADGIGSL
-7068 TKTALQLHHKLLVP
+7068 TKTALQLRHKLLVP

-7098 PFRIQRDLD
+7098 PFRIQRNLD
-7107 VWPAPKTAEGQDQ
+7107 VWPAPKNAEGQDQ

-7135 VHIILEE
+7135 VHMILEE
-7142 YTEEAVYPQN
+7142 YTEETVYPQN
-7152 AGADAHNP
+7152 SDAGAHKP
-7160 QLILLSARTQG
+7160 ELILLSARTQG
-7171 QLHEQVLRLLHF
+7171 QLHEQVVRLLHF
-7183 IRTARQLGQVL
+7183 IRTARQSGQVL
-7194 RLADIAYTLRVGRK
+7194 RLADIAYTLRVGRE
-7208 PQPVRWAGVVDNLQD
+7208 PQPVRWAGVIDSLQD
-7223 LDGQLERASTM
+7223 LDGQLEKASVF
-7234 LSLTSDMSMAT
+7234 LSQTSDVSMAT
-7245 AEGVNKPANET
+7245 VQRLSKPANET

-7261 IETGDWQALAQHWM
+7261 IETGDLQALGQHWM

-7282 VHLPLNGQPKRIS
+7282 AHLPLNGQPRRIS

-7309 QSEIATQ
+7309 QSESATQ
-7316 QQAAPLK
+7316 EQAAP
-7323 LSTDLINKTQSV
+7323 
-7335 DIRQVEI
+7335 
-7342 PVPAIHPSAYQI
+7342 
-7354 ARAVGWTQ
+7354 
-7362 AAISSPAQEPVSSR
+7362 
-7376 VLIVA
+7376 
-7381 PDGAAP
+7381 
-7387 LVEALK
+7387 
-7393 GRIKTRNRDAQ
+7393 
-7404 VQTVQLAGALPQA
+7404 
-7417 HAAAGQGLSTAHSG
+7417 
-7431 WPEAV
+7431 
-7436 LASHG
+7436 
-7441 PIDALYVIAAG
+7441 
-7452 SGWQAQPQEPVAEL
+7452 
-7466 ALLRLINTLR
+7466 
-7476 ARPELA
+7476 
-7482 SPVLDCFVVTQD
+7482 F
-7494 GDVDGGNGLP
+7494 
-7504 GLAYYLARQGGPF
+7504 
-7517 RVRTLEL
+7517 
-7524 AGTPDGFGTMPDLAR
+7524 
-7539 MIMTEPPS
+7539 
-7547 PLGEV
+7547 
-7552 FRLEGGKRLAR
+7552 
-7563 DNKPFDQGVKPGA
+7563 
-7576 ELRAGGRYVVI
+7576 
-7587 GGAGVVGNVIT
+7587 
-7598 RYLCDQY
+7598 
-7605 QARVAWMGRRS
+7605 
-7616 ANDPAVAALLNGF
+7616 
-7629 DPASR
+7629 
-7634 PLYLRADAT
+7634 
-7643 QAEDI
+7643 
-7648 AAAIRQI
+7648 
-7655 GQLWGGIDGV
+7655 
-7665 IFAASDMRANNSPNA
+7665 
-7680 GLQEHEFR
+7680 
-7688 RIFAIKAEGAV
+7688 
-7699 NVYRAVADLPLD
+7699 
-7711 FLCFFSS
+7711 
-7718 AEAFAAAATH
+7718 
-7728 PAYSAGVS
+7728 YS
-7736 FADGYARS
+7736 
-7744 LAIKARFPVGV
+7744 
-7755 INWGGWQALLGDR
+7755 
-7768 ASGLDASGFLSD
+7768 
-7780 EEACACLALSL
+7780 
-7791 SSLRAGTAGQVLCIR
+7791 
-7806 QPQVVKSTPVSK
+7806 
-7818 EPQAKSNVDRR
+7818 
-7829 AIVALMT
+7829 
-7836 KHLAKALRVGEN
+7836 
-7848 AIVSHRNFSDQ
+7848 
-7859 GVDSIVGM
+7859 
-7867 AFASDVGDALG
+7867 
-7878 VSLNGSVLY
+7878 
-7887 DYTSLDLLADHL
+7887 
-7899 VSRLSSAIPQPPARQ
+7899 
-7914 ASEGKFDFIHS
+7914 
-7925 LKARF
+7925 
-7930 EAGELSSS
+7930 
-7938 DILKLLDQNIETRTH
+7938 
-7953 L
+7953 